1 MKFFEKISI
10 VVISMTFLMCGSIII
25 FHFTETI
32 LSVLS
37 VMIVIFSLI
46 GVGMIICDICGI
58 DLKD

>member
-1 MKFFEKISI
+1 
-10 VVISMTFLMCGSIII
+10 MTFLMCGSIII

-46 GVGMIICDICGI
+46 GVGMIICNIFGI

>member
-1 MKFFEKISI
+1 MEFFEKILI

-32 LSVLS
+32 LSVLG

-46 GVGMIICDICGI
+46 GVGMIICGICGI

>member
-1 MKFFEKISI
+1 MEFFEKILI

-46 GVGMIICDICGI
+46 GVGMIICNIFGI